1 MTIIRGKIL
10 VVDDNRLNI
19 MLLEQIL
26 EDEEYEVHTL
36 ESGKEALQTSIDIK
50 PDAILLDIMMPDID
64 GFEVCKLIKENPD
77 TKHIP
82 IIMVTAKSEGEDLK
96 KAFSIGA
103 FDYIKKPIDEI
114 EVSVRLN
121 SALNFSRQQK
131 ELEKMA
137 MIDGLTGL
145 FNHRLILELFDK
157 ECEKAKRTQKGISF
171 VMIDIDHF
179 KNVNDTYGH
188 RAGDEVL
195 RGLSKILT
203 EQLRDSDLVGR
214 YGGEEFC
221 MVLSGVCELEATD
234 ICERLRK
241 KVEEACFC
249 TEEGEVKITISIGN
263 CFSFRKDQCDC
274 QGMIASADK
283 ALYRAKNLGR
293 NRVENCLWQ

>member
-1 MTIIRGKIL
+1 MKEKIL
-10 VVDDNRLNI
+10 VVDDNRLNV

-36 ESGKEALQTSIDIK
+36 ESGKLVLETSIDIK
-50 PDAILLDIMMPDID
+50 PDAILLDIMMPDMD

-103 FDYIKKPIDEI
+103 FDYIKKPIDEM
-114 EVSVRLN
+114 EVVVRLN
-121 SALNFSRQQK
+121 SALNFSRQQR
-131 ELEKMA
+131 ELEQMA
-137 MIDGLTGL
+137 MRDGLTGL
-145 FNHRLILELFDK
+145 YNHRLILELFDK
-157 ECEKAKRTQKGISF
+157 ECEKVKRVQKGIAF

-188 RAGDEVL
+188 QAGDEVL
-195 RGLSKILT
+195 RGLSNILVDQSRET
-203 EQLRDSDLVGR
+203 DLVGR

-221 MVLSGVCELEATD
+221 MVLSDVCEEETEQ
-234 ICERLRK
+234 ICERLRN
-241 KVEEACFC
+241 KVEQAYFITQQGKVE
-249 TEEGEVKITISIGN
+249 ITISVGSCFNNSTNQCN
-263 CFSFRKDQCDC
+263 CDL
-274 QGMIASADK
+274 MVVNADK

-293 NRVENCLWQ
+293 NRVESCVHSNNS